1 MARPIVVSLGDST
14 SSFSF
19 SKVERKQLYVS
30 RRRMALDG
38 DGEPCGRAALTRD
51 GRFMIRPGMTVVDL
65 GSAPGGWVLV
75 TDDNEPRSTSILFEL
90 CDGLRDYDTKIAV
103 FAVGDY

>member
-1 MARPIVVSLGDST
+1 MPFCGT
-14 SSFSF
+14 S
-19 SKVERKQLYVS
+19 
-30 RRRMALDG
+30 
-38 DGEPCGRAALTRD
+38 
-51 GRFMIRPGMTVVDL
+51 L

-90 CDGLRDYDTKIAV
+90 CDGLRDYNTKIAV